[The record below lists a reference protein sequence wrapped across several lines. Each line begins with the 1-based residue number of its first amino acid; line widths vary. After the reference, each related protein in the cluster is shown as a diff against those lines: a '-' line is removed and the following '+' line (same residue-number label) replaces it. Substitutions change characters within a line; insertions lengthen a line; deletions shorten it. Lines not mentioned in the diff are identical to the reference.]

1 MHLPL
6 AHWIEIPNSVSLRTV
21 STHSKK
27 DKIFTSSFLQNPPV
41 TVQPCT
47 KLDDPSRSCGLNSA
61 EILPK
66 VALTSVDYIWLK
78 ISQKRTLTDEI

>member
-1 MHLPL
+1 MTMPYYALPL
-6 AHWIEIPNSVSLRTV
+6 MWIDIPNPVSLRTD
-21 STHSKK
+21 SAHRKR

-47 KLDDPSRSCGLNSA
+47 KLEYRTRASGLNSA

-66 VALTSVDYIWLK
+66 AALTSLDYL
-78 ISQKRTLTDEI
+78 

>member
-6 AHWIEIPNSVSLRTV
+6 AHWIEIPNCVSLRTV

-27 DKIFTSSFLQNPPV
+27 DKIFTSSFLQNSPV

-47 KLDDPSRSCGLNSA
+47 KLDDLSRACGLNSA

-66 VALTSVDYIWLK
+66 VALTSVDYICLK
-78 ISQKRTLTDEI
+78 ILQRRTLTDEI